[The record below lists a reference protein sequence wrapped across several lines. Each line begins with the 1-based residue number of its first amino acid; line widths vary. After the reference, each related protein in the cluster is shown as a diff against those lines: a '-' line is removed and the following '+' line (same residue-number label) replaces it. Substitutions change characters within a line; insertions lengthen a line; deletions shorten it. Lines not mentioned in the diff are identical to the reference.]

1 MNNKDNKINYL
12 LNLVFYKHILNFY
25 LQYIKESN
33 SKIEENLKIFNEIIE
48 ILKNILFLVNNY
60 ILNLLKEM
68 VIILNDLEAYKLI
81 SNIEENFNIL
91 NQDKFIED
99 KENNFKNEDKNNII
113 IVYQK
118 LSNKFN
124 LNLLKLKKIVN
135 LIVLVYKEIFYFLSV
150 NINNNV
156 NIKEKDIKNLL
167 KQLGN
172 VSLFLF
178 NLGFFRE
185 YILVSSFLYEFNLLK
200 IKDNKEKIY
209 KSIFKNSNI
218 FEKLIEIINTIIN

>member
-1 MNNKDNKINYL
+1 
-12 LNLVFYKHILNFY
+12 
-25 LQYIKESN
+25 
-33 SKIEENLKIFNEIIE
+33 
-48 ILKNILFLVNNY
+48 
-60 ILNLLKEM
+60 
-68 VIILNDLEAYKLI
+68 
-81 SNIEENFNIL
+81 
-91 NQDKFIED
+91 
-99 KENNFKNEDKNNII
+99 
-113 IVYQK
+113 
-118 LSNKFN
+118 NKFN